1 MKISQ
6 VLVLPPYQRR
16 GIASRMYEAVFNHYR
31 LKEPKCFEVLVE
43 DAADEFQKV
52 QDVVNSKVLVEA
64 LKQKGKQIPGKIQ
77 TSEEILQLQLSV
89 EDAKQLSQ

>member
-1 MKISQ
+1 MVYTEDGQLSSLLTLFEAHQSAERMRMKISQ

-43 DAADEFQKV
+43 DAADEF
-52 QDVVNSKVLVEA
+52 
-64 LKQKGKQIPGKIQ
+64 
-77 TSEEILQLQLSV
+77 
-89 EDAKQLSQ
+89 